1 MSIALGD
8 ELVASHEDELAV
20 QSVADAEVSIA
31 LGDELAASHE
41 DELAAQSVAE
51 AGKAAEPEVEQT
63 AVFGSASAVA
73 VRRCLPCRRRSA
85 ASATSAW
92 RSVTWRCRYCSLPSP
107 GYGVMDEMSAAFEH
121 ELIADAEAELTEP
134 AAAGGVP
141 SGS

>member
-20 QSVADAEVSIA
+20 QSIADAEVSIA
-31 LGDELAASHE
+31 LG

-51 AGKAAEPEVEQT
+51 AGKAAEPEVEQA
-63 AVFGSASAVA
+63 AVFGSASAVV

-121 ELIADAEAELTEP
+121 ELIAAAEAELTEP